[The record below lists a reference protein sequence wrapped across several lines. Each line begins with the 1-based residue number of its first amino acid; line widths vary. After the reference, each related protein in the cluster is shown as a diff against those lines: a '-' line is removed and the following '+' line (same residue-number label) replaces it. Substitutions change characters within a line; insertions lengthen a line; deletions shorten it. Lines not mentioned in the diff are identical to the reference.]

1 MTSPP
6 NLRFSAPAEYDRMLR
21 RAHELTLAGVPQ
33 SDIAPAVQASWRRSL
48 AAGVDPDGHRP
59 RHLHE
64 MRDVVELRREHPL
77 DGVIPALSELLA
89 DVGSDGRHLLV
100 IADAAGEVLWRVGS
114 RSVLRL
120 ADGLEFV
127 EGADWS
133 ESGIG
138 TNAISEV
145 VSSGQAAQFFS
156 AEHLV
161 RTHHEWA
168 CTAAPIRHPVTGV
181 LLGVINVS
189 GPLETITA
197 DSVRMVKGGVRLAE
211 EMLRTRPELRMAA
224 GRGQG
229 GRGPASVGVPV
240 VAGVPVLAEVP
251 SAPVGFGRLNQ
262 MIRLLGDAP
271 GIVRPDGSL
280 VPLSLRRAEIVALLA
295 SRTRGWTAEE
305 LAYELHGELGSA
317 GAIRIEMHRLR
328 ALLGDMVLSHPY
340 RLSEGIRDT
349 ADAGHVLR
357 LLHAGALAEAL
368 DLFAEPLLCRSTAPA
383 IESLRRELTDAVGAA
398 VRASGSAPLLSR
410 WCATEMGAADQ
421 VAADELERLLGPGN
435 AGVLAFRARARRHD
449 REFGA

>member
-1 MTSPP
+1 MTSPQD
-6 NLRFSAPAEYDRMLR
+6 LRFSAPAEYDRMLR
-21 RAHELTLAGVPQ
+21 RAHELTLAGLPQ
-33 SDIAPAVQASWRRSL
+33 SDIAPAVQASWWRSL

-77 DGVIPALSELLA
+77 EGVIPALSELLA

-114 RSVLRL
+114 RSVLRR

-145 VSSGQAAQFFS
+145 VTSGQAAQLFS

-189 GPLETITA
+189 GPLATITA

-211 EMLRTRPELRMAA
+211 EILRARPELRMAA
-224 GRGQG
+224 GVSVAHQM
-229 GRGPASVGVPV
+229 PVAS
-240 VAGVPVLAEVP
+240 
-251 SAPVGFGRLNQ
+251 GRLGQ

-271 GIVRPDGSL
+271 GIVLPDGSL
-280 VPLSLRRAEIVALLA
+280 VSLSLRRAEIVALLA

-328 ALLGDMVLSHPY
+328 ALLGDLVQSHPY
-340 RLSEGIRDT
+340 RLSEGTRGT
-349 ADAGHVLR
+349 ADAGHILR

-368 DLFAEPLLCRSTAPA
+368 DLFAAPLVCRSTAPA
-383 IESLRRELTDAVGAA
+383 IESLRHELNGAVGAA
-398 VRASGSAPLLSR
+398 VRASGSAELLGR
-410 WCATEMGAADQ
+410 WCATEMGAADEDA
-421 VAADELERLLGPGN
+421 VDELERLLGPGN
-435 AGVLAFRARARRHD
+435 AGVLAFRARARRRD